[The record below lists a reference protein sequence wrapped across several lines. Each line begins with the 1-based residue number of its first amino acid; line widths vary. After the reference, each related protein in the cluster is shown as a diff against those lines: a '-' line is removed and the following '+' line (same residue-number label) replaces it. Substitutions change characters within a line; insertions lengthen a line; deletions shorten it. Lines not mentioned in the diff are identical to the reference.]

1 MGWDDFRYY
10 PKTTPRAVTGGIK
23 AQKQRGA
30 FAGKW
35 WGKRWLETLESFPI
49 GARLSRGRSYA
60 RSGQVTDLE
69 IGKGALTARVQGS
82 RKTPYRVTIKLKA
95 FAAPEWQTILLRF
108 ASEPILAARLLGN
121 ELPEELET
129 VFKQA
134 GLPLFPEKQ
143 NDLVTDCS
151 CPDWSNPCKHVA
163 AVYYLL
169 AEAFDNDPFL
179 LFKLRGMER
188 DEFFIQLREAGGGA
202 AGSSATAAEAEPVP
216 LPEAGNAFWA
226 GTPLEVDV
234 WRPSPPTLH
243 AALPKRLGPLPFWRG
258 GPSLIES
265 MSSIY
270 RCASEAALEYFSRL
284 EEGNF
289 AIHDDQQQVV
299 AAPANKASQDV
310 AAASPKK
317 RLSIAKLQAAR
328 AHRGQAA
335 LPEEA
340 AGGQAAL
347 PAASQPVPGG
357 IPARLLAALRLGR
370 TYNRAELLAATGIL
384 AADWSWAIRQLK
396 EEGLVV
402 QEGEKRGARYRRR

>member
-1 MGWDDFRYY
+1 MGWGDFRYY

-69 IGKGALTARVQGS
+69 IGKGVLTARVQGS
-82 RKTPYRVTIKLKA
+82 RKTPYKVTIKLKA
-95 FAAPEWQTILLRF
+95 FAALEWQTILLRF
-108 ASEPILAARLLGN
+108 AAEPILAARLLGN
-121 ELPEELET
+121 ELPEELEA

-134 GLPLFPEKQ
+134 GLPLFPKKQ

-188 DEFFIQLREAGGGA
+188 DEFFSHLREAGGGA
-202 AGSSATAAEAEPVP
+202 AGSSATAAAAEPVP
-216 LPEAGNAFWA
+216 LPETGDAFWA
-226 GTPLEVDV
+226 DSPLEADV
-234 WRPSPPTLH
+234 WRPSSPTLH

-258 GPSLIES
+258 GQSLVES

-270 RCASEAALEYFSRL
+270 RCASEAASEHFSRL
-284 EEGNF
+284 EEGSF
-289 AIHDDQQQVV
+289 AIHDDRQQVD
-299 AAPANKASQDV
+299 AAPASTASQDTV
-310 AAASPKK
+310 AASPKK
-317 RLSIAKLQAAR
+317 RQGIPKLQAAR
-328 AHRGQAA
+328 AHKKPAA
-335 LPEEA
+335 LPEKA

-347 PAASQPVPGG
+347 PAASQPVPIG
-357 IPARLLAALRLGR
+357 IPARLLAAMRRGR
-370 TYNRAELLAATGIL
+370 AHSRAELLAATGIS
-384 AADWSWAIRQLK
+384 AADWTWAIRQLK
-396 EEGLVV
+396 EDGLVA
-402 QEGEKRGARYRRR
+402 QEGEKRGARYRQT